1 MRARRNSVRNRCQ
14 KSLTVHSW
22 SVGTIK
28 SPQKLSAKSHKK
40 NLPTTGENKGYA
52 NVYYRSCGADRK
64 KMWKVL
70 LILLNV
76 FFSFHFFQQD
86 VDALGTLNVQP
97 TFVKV
102 KTHVP
107 YYNLKVTLHRTGI
120 VFEDLGLF

>member
-1 MRARRNSVRNRCQ
+1 MKLQVVYKGGLLSYSLFRHRNRV
-14 KSLTVHSW
+14 SL
-22 SVGTIK
+22 
-28 SPQKLSAKSHKK
+28 Q
-40 NLPTTGENKGYA
+40 
-52 NVYYRSCGADRK
+52 
-64 KMWKVL
+64 
-70 LILLNV
+70 LLNV
-76 FFSFHFFQQD
+76 FFSFFFRQD